1 MKKLTLLLL
10 AGLLGFSACDK
21 DEPNVGPG
29 GTELL
34 RLDGENSTSPI
45 LDPGFYEH
53 AVKFPTSLTSLY
65 DGDLLTGVQVHMY
78 DVPSDLEIVVYTVG
92 NSASAPGGVLYEGT
106 VSGLR
111 ANAVNDILF
120 ETADQIL
127 IGRSDLWIAVAYT
140 TSGGSQVVGCDAGP
154 RDTNGDYLKDNNTW
168 TTFQDFTGGES
179 INWNIRGIVQR
190 Q

>member
-1 MKKLTLLLL
+1 MKKWTLILLV
-10 AGLLGFSACDK
+10 GLLSFSACEK

-34 RLDGENSTSPI
+34 RLDGDNSTSPI
-45 LDPGFYEH
+45 LPAGFYEH

-78 DVPSDLEIVVYTVG
+78 DVPSTVEIVVYTAG
-92 NSASAPGGVLYEGT
+92 TSANIPGSLLYEGT
-106 VSGLR
+106 VSGLTP
-111 ANAVNDILF
+111 NAVNDILF
-120 ETADQIL
+120 ETQDQIL
-127 IGRSDLWIAVAYT
+127 IGRSDLWISVAYS
-140 TSGGSQVVGCDAGP
+140 TSGGSQVIGCDAGP
-154 RDTNGDYLKDNNTW
+154 RVPNGDYLLDNTTW
-168 TTFQDFTGGES
+168 TTFQDFTGTES